1 MKLYRI
7 QRRTVVSGV
16 EQHSTDWIYSFDDSA
31 VEAYVAMIEELF
43 STQCKEKIVTFEQET
58 CFNAGWDLTE
68 IQDEVINDTIRPQL
82 V

>member
-1 MKLYRI
+1 VRLYRI

-16 EQHSTDWIYSFDDSA
+16 EQHSTDWICSFDNKA
-31 VEAYVAMIEELF
+31 IEAYVAMIEELF
-43 STQCKEKIVTFEQET
+43 STQCKEKNVTFEQET

-68 IQDEVINDTIRPQL
+68 IQDEVLNDTIRPQL